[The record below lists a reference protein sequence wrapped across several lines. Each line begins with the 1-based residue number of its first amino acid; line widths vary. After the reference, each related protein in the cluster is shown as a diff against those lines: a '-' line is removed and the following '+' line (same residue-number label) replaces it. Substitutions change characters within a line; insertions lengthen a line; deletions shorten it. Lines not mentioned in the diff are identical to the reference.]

1 MKSVELYNGLN
12 GVQISRNEILD
23 IINLAE
29 KEDQAL
35 IYYKLSNMLKTYPDK
50 NLFEIELTENLEFQT
65 PEYWLNGAI
74 NTDEYESNEV
84 GLNKSISQNEIIE
97 IINNN
102 IFGAVEKATGKDYKR
117 KWSNAKG
124 QHDNY
129 SGQFLMPLSFVNK
142 KIYSGINFFMLAKF
156 DQFMRLIPF
165 ENPYFLTF
173 NQIENLGGKVKK
185 GAKAKP
191 VIFFSP
197 IYRFESKEIKKSFTD
212 KLEFEEFI
220 KKNNKE
226 EYSVFRYFSLRYYN
240 VFNGSDVEGID
251 FKLDEL
257 KRGRIH
263 PDNKERNEI
272 AELIIKNYP
281 KPAPILEHF
290 GNQAFYQPSKDI
302 VVMPPFNSF
311 ETSNDY
317 YRTLFHEF
325 SHSTGNQSRLKRVF
339 GQQFGDS
346 NYAFEELVAEMSAIY
361 LSAEAGIIWQSNNN
375 HAEYLKSWKNSLEKR
390 KNGDN
395 KILLKVSLLSKK
407 SAEYILNIDENG
419 NPAYVSQLTGKIPN
433 EVEKTPKKLK
443 KEKPKAT
450 NFGKKTKR
458 EKKSIYP
465 FSHDEIPY
473 ETARRAHYWT
483 SFSPEKRAEQ
493 EQQRYFNTLKEVYD
507 KYFKIASEKQMLDK
521 FKSLFEKYHAGMLSR
536 KLDELS
542 AKSRTASTMITGGSN
557 FNVRKNE
564 KALNV
569 HRAKEEELF
578 NFHEKYL
585 GYFNDML
592 FPEEKPIKSGKSN
605 TLERLKDKLKALEE
619 SHEKAVKANAE
630 IRKLK
635 KLNLSFNETI
645 TKIEEY
651 LLNNGFTSKEV
662 ESITSVSKRHE
673 NLNWVG
679 FHTTNSS
686 AEIRRIKQRIEL
698 EEKLKKT
705 AEVKGDSEKYH
716 FDGGYIFNDYS
727 ENRIK
732 IHFDEKPNEE
742 IRSFLKSSGH
752 NFKWSP
758 FNKVWQRQL
767 TTYYKGFKEKLFEF
781 LGVNLNPEPP
791 KDKKL
796 TKKELEEVNPK
807 PFDTKPKSIS
817 IKTAITDVLSL
828 NKYKR
833 EKELV
838 ATLIYNLFKNNDYDQ
853 AEITSDYQSSIL
865 GSSSYDSK
873 LYYYLVDEIEIT
885 DFGKEFINAVN
896 GRLTSLKNQKH
907 NYSFFDGL
915 KKPEKKEIDIQ
926 EPAQKPTNSEKPNN
940 INKNS
945 LAHKLA
951 NRQTEFEYFEV
962 SNNDI
967 AEFLGNIEKKERE
980 SIVISLTGGQ
990 GSMKTRFAFQ
1000 FMNAL
1005 AQNYRVGHASIEE
1018 HPESKLYF
1026 DKVEQYLNETALNN
1040 IEAPEIQSME
1050 QLDLL
1055 IKNNEVIV
1063 IDSFAKMQ
1071 EIEKGFEVDK
1081 DLRKKYNG
1089 KLFLVIFQ
1097 QTTDGKMRGGSKSQ
1111 FDADVVLFT
1120 QKEQDYRNNYVWADK
1135 NRYQDKPLD
1144 QLKFNIYSGKMVM
1157 PQHEQNF
1164 EETETVN
1171 THIFSFNVK

>member
-1 MKSVELYNGLN
+1 MKSVELFNKLN
-12 GVQISRNEILD
+12 GKKVSRNEILE
-23 IINLAE
+23 IIAIAK
-29 KEDQAL
+29 KEEQYL
-35 IYYKLSNMLKTYPDK
+35 IFDKLNQMLSNFPDVEC
-50 NLFEIELTENLEFQT
+50 FEIELHENLDFQT
-65 PEYWLNGAI
+65 PQYWLNGFV
-74 NTDEYESNEV
+74 NTDDEINENT
-84 GLNKSISQNEIIE
+84 GLGKSISQNEIIE

-102 IFGAVEKATGKDYKR
+102 IFSAVEKATGKDYKR

-129 SGQFLMPLSFVNK
+129 SGQFLMPLSFTNK

-173 NQIENLGGKVKK
+173 NQIENLGGKLKT
-185 GAKAKP
+185 GSKAKP

-197 IYRFESKEIKKSFTD
+197 IYRAESKDLKKSFTD
-212 KLEFEEFI
+212 KSEFEKFLAENKGIEFETY
-220 KKNNKE
+220 K
-226 EYSVFRYFSLRYYN
+226 YFSLRYYN

-257 KRGRIH
+257 KRGKIH
-263 PDNKERNEI
+263 PDNKERNEA

-281 KPAPILEHF
+281 KPAPAFEHF
-290 GNQAFYQPSKDI
+290 GDKAFYQPSTDL

-325 SHSTGNQSRLKRVF
+325 SHSTGNQSRLKRIF
-339 GQQFGDS
+339 GSNFGDE
-346 NYAFEELVAEMSAIY
+346 NYAFEELVAELSAIY

-375 HAEYLKSWKNSLEKR
+375 HAEYLKNWKNALDK
-390 KNGDN
+390 KQGGDT
-395 KILLKVSLLSKK
+395 KVLLKVSLLSKK
-407 SAEYILNIDENG
+407 SAEYILNLDEKG
-419 NPAYVSQLTGKIPN
+419 NPAYISQLNKKIASK
-433 EVEKTPKKLK
+433 EEKKAIKSRK
-443 KEKPKAT
+443 KENPKAT
-450 NFGKKTKR
+450 DFGVKTKR
-458 EKKSIYP
+458 EKKNKYP
-465 FSHDEIPY
+465 FSLDEIPY

-483 SFSPEKRAEQ
+483 SFDPEKRAEQ
-493 EQQRYFNTLKEVYD
+493 EQMRYFNTLKEVYD

-564 KALNV
+564 KALNA

-758 FNKVWQRQL
+758 FNKVWQRQ
-767 TTYYKGFKEKLFEF
+767 
-781 LGVNLNPEPP
+781 
-791 KDKKL
+791 
-796 TKKELEEVNPK
+796 
-807 PFDTKPKSIS
+807 
-817 IKTAITDVLSL
+817 
-828 NKYKR
+828 
-833 EKELV
+833 
-838 ATLIYNLFKNNDYDQ
+838 
-853 AEITSDYQSSIL
+853 
-865 GSSSYDSK
+865 
-873 LYYYLVDEIEIT
+873 
-885 DFGKEFINAVN
+885 
-896 GRLTSLKNQKH
+896 
-907 NYSFFDGL
+907 
-915 KKPEKKEIDIQ
+915 
-926 EPAQKPTNSEKPNN
+926 
-940 INKNS
+940 
-945 LAHKLA
+945 
-951 NRQTEFEYFEV
+951 
-962 SNNDI
+962 
-967 AEFLGNIEKKERE
+967 
-980 SIVISLTGGQ
+980 
-990 GSMKTRFAFQ
+990 
-1000 FMNAL
+1000 
-1005 AQNYRVGHASIEE
+1005 
-1018 HPESKLYF
+1018 
-1026 DKVEQYLNETALNN
+1026 
-1040 IEAPEIQSME
+1040 
-1050 QLDLL
+1050 
-1055 IKNNEVIV
+1055 
-1063 IDSFAKMQ
+1063 
-1071 EIEKGFEVDK
+1071 
-1081 DLRKKYNG
+1081 
-1089 KLFLVIFQ
+1089 
-1097 QTTDGKMRGGSKSQ
+1097 
-1111 FDADVVLFT
+1111 
-1120 QKEQDYRNNYVWADK
+1120 
-1135 NRYQDKPLD
+1135 
-1144 QLKFNIYSGKMVM
+1144 
-1157 PQHEQNF
+1157 
-1164 EETETVN
+1164 
-1171 THIFSFNVK
+1171 

>member
-1 MKSVELYNGLN
+1 MKSVELYNALH
-12 GVQISRNEILD
+12 GVQIDRNSICN
-23 IINLAE
+23 IISIAQKEEQNL
-29 KEDQAL
+29 
-35 IYYKLSNMLKTYPDK
+35 IVYKLRDLLNSYPDAK
-50 NLFEIELTENLEFQT
+50 NFEIELIENLDFET
-65 PEYWLNGAI
+65 PNNWLNGFV
-74 NTDEYESNEV
+74 NTDDEINENT
-84 GLNKSISQNEIIE
+84 GLGKSISQNEIIE

-102 IFGAVEKATGKDYKR
+102 IFSAVEKATGKDYKR

-129 SGQFLMPLSFVNK
+129 SGQFLMPLSFTNK

-173 NQIENLGGKVKK
+173 NQIENLGGKLKT
-185 GAKAKP
+185 GSKAKP

-212 KLEFEEFI
+212 KSEFEKFLAENKGVEFQI
-220 KKNNKE
+220 FK
-226 EYSVFRYFSLRYYN
+226 YFSLRYYN

-257 KRGRIH
+257 KRGKIH
-263 PDNKERNEI
+263 PDNKERNEA

-281 KPAPILEHF
+281 KPAPAFEHF
-290 GNQAFYQPSKDI
+290 GNKAFYQPSSDL

-339 GQQFGDS
+339 GANFGDE
-346 NYAFEELVAEMSAIY
+346 NYAFEELVAELSAIY

-375 HAEYLKSWKNSLEKR
+375 HAEYLKSWKNALDK
-390 KNGDN
+390 KQGGDT
-395 KILLKVSLLSKK
+395 KVLLKVSLLSKK
-407 SAEYILNIDENG
+407 SAEYILNLDENG
-419 NPAYVSQLTGKIPN
+419 NPAYISQLTEK
-433 EVEKTPKKLK
+433 EASKVEEKQIKSRK
-443 KEKPKAT
+443 KENPKAT
-450 NFGKKTKR
+450 DFGKKKKR

-465 FSHDEIPY
+465 FSLDDIPF

-483 SFSPEKRAEQ
+483 SFTPEKRAEQ
-493 EQQRYFNTLKEVYD
+493 EQMRYFNTLKEVYD
-507 KYFKIASEKQMLDK
+507 KYLKLASEKQMLDK

-536 KLDELS
+536 KLAELS

-564 KALNV
+564 KALNA

-578 NFHEKYL
+578 NFHEKYI

-619 SHEKAVKANAE
+619 SHDKAVKANAE

-828 NKYKR
+828 NKYKK

-865 GSSSYDSK
+865 GSSSSDSK

-896 GRLTSLKNQKH
+896 GRLNSLKNQKH

-915 KKPEKKEIDIQ
+915 KKPEKNEVPIK
-926 EPAQKPTNSEKPNN
+926 EPAPKPNEKPKNV
-940 INKNS
+940 NKNS
-945 LAHKLA
+945 LAHRLA
-951 NRQTEFEYFEV
+951 NRQTEFDYFEIA
-962 SNNDI
+962 NNDI

-1026 DKVEQYLNETALNN
+1026 DKVEQYLNENAIEN
-1040 IEAPEIQSME
+1040 IEAPEVQSLE
-1050 QLDLL
+1050 QLELL
-1055 IKNNEVIV
+1055 IKNNDVIV

-1097 QTTDGKMRGGSKSQ
+1097 LTTDGKMRGGSKSQ
-1111 FDADVVLFT
+1111 FDADIVLFT

-1144 QLKFNIYSGKMVM
+1144 QLKFNIYNGKMVV
-1157 PQHEQNF
+1157 PEQEETN
-1164 EETETVN
+1164 EETETINSHV
-1171 THIFSFNVK
+1171 FSFNVQ